1 MYKALSLASR
11 IRELGNHFII
21 TKLKEH
27 GYEELSP
34 SHGDILIVLYKNS
47 SRTTMQELADRIR
60 RTKSTLTVLID
71 KLEKLALVKR
81 TKSAEDARVTYIVL
95 TEKGAQLQQVFEQ
108 ISAELNAML
117 YRNLSDTE
125 SAQLDYLLE
134 KMLDIS

>member
-1 MYKALSLASR
+1 
-11 IRELGNHFII
+11 
-21 TKLKEH
+21 
-27 GYEELSP
+27 
-34 SHGDILIVLYKNS
+34 
-47 SRTTMQELADRIR
+47 MQELADRIR